1 MAKRGRHSNGM
12 TNPAHEILSST
23 SFLEYAFLRWVLSPA
38 VRPDLYRLVRPQ
50 AEVDVSGRKYRVDYE
65 IVGSE
70 KTFAIELDGYE
81 FHGNRGAFSYDRM
94 RQNDLHASGRVV
106 ARFSYDSIR
115 TDTIRCVYQLQ
126 ALLLDDPVLKN
137 FVAANPE
144 VEIPEMDP
152 DPTYALAPSPTR
164 GATGTQ
170 ESKAASSPNAYF
182 DEVRG
187 SLNRK
192 TLRECQTQAFEAL
205 SDYYAKGGEKAAC
218 VMSVG
223 AGKTALGVVAS
234 LSFTRRRAL
243 IVTPGSVIRGVF
255 DRAFDH
261 TVSGSVLYGLP
272 GGPLIPGCPPPR
284 VRTLDREAGSIRGVS
299 REDLLSADVIVTNFH
314 SMGDGS
320 DPDHLLAKLAPDD
333 VDMIVVDEA
342 HIAAA
347 ESYQR
352 TFAHFSEA
360 RKLLMSACFKRLD
373 GRLIEA
379 DVVYRYLLIDSIADG
394 NAKNLRAT
402 RFAPDASETTYEM
415 VWPDGRREEIIG
427 RDALLEVIG
436 DERKL
441 ARITAKSE
449 EPIRQLMREI
459 RRALDEQS
467 TLLHPVKPRVLFS
480 ALGERH
486 AEQIS
491 RIANETGIPSTHL
504 HHSMTESRIRGAR
517 ERFENDSGDLQGIVQ
532 LKMLGQGYDFPPITV
547 VAPFRP
553 YGSFGEFYQFVGRGI
568 RVINH
573 PALTGRVGPGEQALD
588 LIYHAEL
595 GLDEH
600 IETIY
605 EENEM
610 DPAPVREITTES
622 DELVAEVE
630 VPGVRGT
637 ETAERPDTFVLFEK
651 GAIERRIVHDAERVE
666 ERRRERE
673 REAFA
678 RSYANYAAS
687 TPEPVPFEQYV
698 EIARRL
704 GG

>member
-1 MAKRGRHSNGM
+1 M
-12 TNPAHEILSST
+12 TNAAHEVLSST
-23 SFLEYAFLRWVLSPA
+23 SFLEYAFLRWILTPA
-38 VRPDLYRLVRPQ
+38 VRPDIYRLVQSQ
-50 AEVDVSGRKYRVDYE
+50 AEVEISGRRYRVDYE

-70 KTFAIELDGYE
+70 RTFAIELDGYE
-81 FHGNRGAFSYDRM
+81 YHGSRGAFSYDRM

-115 TDTIRCVYQLQ
+115 RDTELCVRQLQ
-126 ALLLDDPVLKN
+126 ALLSRDPLLGGFVVADPVI
-137 FVAANPE
+137 E
-144 VEIPEMDP
+144 TPEMDP
-152 DPTYALAPSPTR
+152 DPAHAL
-164 GATGTQ
+164 
-170 ESKAASSPNAYF
+170 ASSPTGGDVPMHDAVGENLPSAYF
-182 DEVRG
+182 EAVRDK
-187 SLNRK
+187 LNRR

-205 SDYYAKGGEKAAC
+205 SGYYAKGGTTAAC

-223 AGKTALGVVAS
+223 AGKTALGVAAT
-234 LSFTRRRAL
+234 LGFARRRAL
-243 IVTPGSVIRGVF
+243 VVTPGSVIRGVF
-255 DRAFDH
+255 DKAYDH
-261 TVSGSVLYGLP
+261 TVSGNVLYGLP
-272 GGPLIPGCPPPR
+272 GGPLIPGFPPPR
-284 VRTLDREAGSIRGVS
+284 VLTLDREGGAIRGVS
-299 REDLLSADVIVTNFH
+299 RENLLSADVLVTNFH
-314 SMGDGS
+314 SLGDGS
-320 DPDHLLAKLAPDD
+320 DSDHLLAKLEPED
-333 VDMIVVDEA
+333 VDLIVVDEA

-360 RKLLMSACFKRLD
+360 RKLLMSACFRRLD
-373 GRLIEA
+373 GKPIKAE
-379 DVVYRYLLIDSIADG
+379 VVYRYLLIDSIADG
-394 NAKNLRAT
+394 NAKNLRVT

-415 VWPDGRREEIIG
+415 VWSDGRREEIVG
-427 RDALLEVIG
+427 RDALLEIIK

-441 ARITAKSE
+441 AGITAKSE
-449 EPIRQLMREI
+449 EPIRQLMREV
-459 RRALDEQS
+459 RRALDEQAQ
-467 TLLHPVKPRVLFS
+467 LLHPVKPRVLFS

-486 AEQIS
+486 AEQIARLADES
-491 RIANETGIPSTHL
+491 GIPSAHL
-504 HHSMTESRIRGAR
+504 HHSMTDSRIRSIR

-532 LKMLGQGYDFPPITV
+532 LKMLGQGYDFPPIAV
-547 VAPFRP
+547 VVPFRP

-588 LIYHAEL
+588 LVYHAEL

-610 DPAPVREITTES
+610 DPIPVREITAGLGDS
-622 DELVAEVE
+622 AAEADIQ
-630 VPGVRGT
+630 GVSGT

-678 RSYANYAAS
+678 RSYADYAAS
-687 TPEPVPFEQYV
+687 TAEPVPFEQYV

>member
-1 MAKRGRHSNGM
+1 M
-12 TNPAHEILSST
+12 TGTAHEVLSST
-23 SFLEYAFLRWVLSPA
+23 TFLEYAFLRWILTPA

-50 AEVDVSGRKYRVDYE
+50 AEVEVSGRRYRVDYE

-81 FHGNRGAFSYDRM
+81 YHRSRGAFSYDRM
-94 RQNDLHASGRVV
+94 RQNDLHASGHIV

-115 TDTIRCVYQLQ
+115 TDTARCVHQLQ
-126 ALLLDDPVLKN
+126 ALLLSDPLLKD
-137 FVAANPE
+137 FAVADPKIE
-144 VEIPEMDP
+144 TPEMDP
-152 DPTYALAPSPTR
+152 DPAHALAPSPAV
-164 GATGTQ
+164 GATGTRDG
-170 ESKAASSPNAYF
+170 KTASTPNAYF

-187 SLNRK
+187 RLNKK

-205 SDYYAKGGEKAAC
+205 SDYYAKGGKMAAC

-223 AGKTALGVVAS
+223 AGKTALGVAAS
-234 LSFTRRRAL
+234 LAFTRRRAL
-243 IVTPGSVIRGVF
+243 VVTPGSVIRGVF

-261 TVSGSVLYGLP
+261 TVSGNVLYGLP
-272 GGPLIPGCPPPR
+272 GGPLIPGCLPPR
-284 VRTLDREAGSIRGVS
+284 VRTLDREEGSIRGVS
-299 REDLLSADVIVTNFH
+299 REELLSADVIVTNFH
-314 SMGDGS
+314 SLGDGS
-320 DPDHLLAKLAPDD
+320 DPDHLLAKFAPDD

-352 TFAHFSEA
+352 TFAHFSGA

-373 GRLIEA
+373 GRPIEA

-394 NAKNLRAT
+394 NAKNLRVT
-402 RFAPDASETTYEM
+402 RFAPEASKTTYEM
-415 VWPDGRREEIIG
+415 VWPDGRREEIVG
-427 RDALLEVIG
+427 RDALLQIIE

-441 ARITAKSE
+441 ARITARSE
-449 EPIRQLMREI
+449 EPIRQLMREV
-459 RRALDEQS
+459 RRALDEQAE
-467 TLLHPVKPRVLFS
+467 LLHPIKPRVLFS

-491 RIANETGIPSTHL
+491 RIANDAGIPSAHL
-504 HHSMTESRIRGAR
+504 HHSMTESRIRAVR

-532 LKMLGQGYDFPPITV
+532 LKMLGQGYDFPPIAV

-588 LIYHAEL
+588 LVYHAEL

-610 DPAPVREITTES
+610 DPAPVREITAVS
-622 DELVAEVE
+622 DELAGEPE
-630 VPGVRGT
+630 VPSVRGA

-651 GAIERRIVHDAERVE
+651 GAIERRIVHDAQRVE

-678 RSYANYAAS
+678 RSYADYAAS

>member
-1 MAKRGRHSNGM
+1 M
-12 TNPAHEILSST
+12 TKTAHEALPST
-23 SFLEYAFLRWVLSPA
+23 SFLEYAFLRWILTPA
-38 VRPDLYRLVRPQ
+38 VRSDLYGFVRSQ
-50 AEVDVSGRKYRVDYE
+50 AEAEVSGRRYRVDYE

-70 KTFAIELDGYE
+70 NTFAIELDGYE
-81 FHGNRGAFSYDRM
+81 HHGNRRAFSYDRM

-115 TDTIRCVYQLQ
+115 RDTERCVRQLQ
-126 ALLLDDPVLKN
+126 ALLLRDPLLAA
-137 FVAANPE
+137 FVVVDPAIE
-144 VEIPEMDP
+144 VPEMDP
-152 DPTYALAPSPTR
+152 DPSHALAPSPT
-164 GATGTQ
+164 GGDPPMQ
-170 ESKAASSPNAYF
+170 DGHFQSSSPTYF
-182 DEVRG
+182 DGVRDK
-187 SLNRK
+187 LNQR
-192 TLRECQTQAFEAL
+192 TLRECQTLAFEAL
-205 SDYYAKGGEKAAC
+205 SDYYAKGGMTAAC

-223 AGKTALGVVAS
+223 AGKTALGVAAT
-234 LSFTRRRAL
+234 LGFTKRRAL
-243 IVTPGSVIRGVF
+243 VVTPGSVIRGVF
-255 DRAFDH
+255 DNAYDH
-261 TVSGSVLYGLP
+261 TVSRNVLYGLP

-284 VRTLDREAGSIRGVS
+284 VLTLDREDGAIRGIS
-299 REDLLSADVIVTNFH
+299 RERLLSADVLVTNFH
-314 SMGDGS
+314 SLGDGS
-320 DPDHLLAKLAPDD
+320 DPDHLLAKLEPDD

-342 HIAAA
+342 HIAAS

-352 TFAHFSEA
+352 TFAHFAGA
-360 RKLLMSACFKRLD
+360 RKLLMSACFRRLD
-373 GRLIEA
+373 GRPIEA

-394 NAKNLRAT
+394 NAKNLRVT

-415 VWPDGRREEIIG
+415 IWPDGRREEIVG
-427 RDALLEVIG
+427 RDALLEIIR

-441 ARITAKSE
+441 AGITAKSE
-449 EPIRQLMREI
+449 EPIRQVMREV
-459 RRALDEQS
+459 RRALDEQ
-467 TLLHPVKPRVLFS
+467 TELLHPVKPRVLFS

-491 RIANETGIPSTHL
+491 RLANEAGIPSAHL
-504 HHSMTESRIRGAR
+504 HHSMTDARIRAVR
-517 ERFENDSGDLQGIVQ
+517 ERFENDSGDLQGVVQ
-532 LKMLGQGYDFPPITV
+532 LKMLGQGYDFPPIAV
-547 VAPFRP
+547 VVPFRP

-588 LIYHAEL
+588 LIYHTEL
-595 GLDEH
+595 GLDDH

-610 DPAPVREITTES
+610 DPVPVKEISE
-622 DELVAEVE
+622 DEPGETPNGE
-630 VPGVRGT
+630 GFPGVRGT
-637 ETAERPDTFVLFEK
+637 ETAEKPDTFVLFEK

-678 RSYANYAAS
+678 RSYADYAAS

>member
-1 MAKRGRHSNGM
+1 MARA
-12 TNPAHEILSST
+12 AHEVLLST
-23 SFLEYAFLRWVLSPA
+23 SFLEYAFLRWVLTPA
-38 VRPDLYRLVRPQ
+38 VRPELYQVVQPQ
-50 AEVDVSGRKYRVDYE
+50 AEAEVSGRTYRVDYE
-65 IVGSE
+65 IVGSKE
-70 KTFAIELDGYE
+70 TLAIELDGYE
-81 FHGNRGAFSYDRM
+81 YHGSRSAFSYDRM

-115 TDTIRCVYQLQ
+115 RDTERCVCQLQ
-126 ALLLDDPVLKN
+126 ALLLRDPLLGSFVVADPVIEAPK
-137 FVAANPE
+137 
-144 VEIPEMDP
+144 MDP
-152 DPTYALAPSPTR
+152 DPAHALAPSPT
-164 GATGTQ
+164 GGNVPMQDIHNQDLPLT
-170 ESKAASSPNAYF
+170 YF
-182 DEVRG
+182 DGVRDK
-187 SLNRK
+187 LNQR

-205 SDYYAKGGEKAAC
+205 SSYYARGGTTAAC

-223 AGKTALGVVAS
+223 AGKTALGVAAT
-234 LSFTRRRAL
+234 LGFARRRAL
-243 IVTPGSVIRGVF
+243 VVTPGSVIRGVF
-255 DRAFDH
+255 DSAYDH
-261 TVSGSVLYGLP
+261 TVSRNVLYGLP
-272 GGPLIPGCPPPR
+272 GGPLIPGYPPPQ
-284 VRTLDREAGSIRGVS
+284 VLTLDREGGAIRGVS

-314 SMGDGS
+314 SLGDGS
-320 DPDHLLAKLAPDD
+320 DPDHLLAKLETED
-333 VDMIVVDEA
+333 VDLIVVDEA

-352 TFAHFSEA
+352 TFAHFSGA
-360 RKLLMSACFKRLD
+360 RKLLMSACFRRLD
-373 GRLIEA
+373 GKPIEA

-394 NAKNLRAT
+394 NAKNLRVT
-402 RFAPDASETTYEM
+402 RFAPDASKTTYEM
-415 VWPDGRREEIIG
+415 VWPDGRREEIFG
-427 RDALLEVIG
+427 RDALLAVIG

-449 EPIRQLMREI
+449 GPIRQLMREV
-459 RRALDEQS
+459 RRALDEQAE
-467 TLLHPVKPRVLFS
+467 LLHPVKPRVLFS

-491 RIANETGIPSTHL
+491 RLANEAGIPTAHL
-504 HHSMTESRIRGAR
+504 HYSMTDSRIREVR
-517 ERFENDSGDLQGIVQ
+517 QRYENDSGDLQGVVQ

-588 LIYHAEL
+588 LVFHAEL

-600 IETIY
+600 LQTVY

-610 DPAPVREITTES
+610 DPAAVREVVQGES
-622 DELVAEVE
+622 GDRLDATVL
-630 VPGVRGT
+630 PGLRAA

-678 RSYANYAAS
+678 RSYADYAAS
-687 TPEPVPFEQYV
+687 TSEPVPFEQYV